1 MPPKSLVTIFNWSRP
16 LKFVVGVYVNAKTR
30 VEKAVAI
37 LDAATAQLNLCSLEQ
52 RQRSIEEIN
61 LTLLTVKSQA
71 MAIRAAID
79 ALPAGLRL
87 QAEHGLLPV
96 LDRVLHD
103 TAAELRMAKRRQSRP
118 I

>member
-1 MPPKSLVTIFNWSRP
+1 MSTITQT
-16 LKFVVGVYVNAKTR
+16 LADVVALLIEQE
-30 VEKAVAI
+30 VEKAVAL
-37 LDAATAQLNLCSLEQ
+37 LDAAVAQRNLCTLQQ

-61 LTLLTVKSQA
+61 LTLLAVKTQA
-71 MAIRAAID
+71 KAIRTAID

-96 LDRVLHD
+96 LDRVLHEP
-103 TAAELRMAKRRQSRP
+103 AAELRTAKRRQSRP